1 MSSRKQRLR
10 LAAAAA
16 ISAGLLVPLAAFSG
30 AGFASPSSA
39 QYQYKITICHHT
51 HSTKNPW
58 VTIRVSNT
66 AWKAHLKHHD
76 TMGPCPPKPPSSPVT
91 TTTTATSAQAS
102 VSGPV
107 SSSSPGKSGES
118 HGNSGSSSGNSGES
132 HGNSGES
139 HGNSGNAPGHNK

>member
-10 LAAAAA
+10 LAVAAT

-30 AGFASPSSA
+30 AGFASSSSA

-51 HSTKNPW
+51 HSAKNPL

-66 AWKAHLKHHD
+66 AWKAHVKHHD
-76 TMGPCPPKPPSSPVT
+76 TMGPCPPKPSTPVT
-91 TTTTATSAQAS
+91 TTTTTTSAQAS
-102 VSGPV
+102 VNNSS

-118 HGNSGSSSGNSGES
+118 HGNSG
-132 HGNSGES
+132 
-139 HGNSGNAPGHNK
+139 NAPGHNK